1 MEQVLLVIQVLLAI
15 GLIGMVLIQRS
26 DSDGFGLGGGS
37 GSNLLS
43 GRSSANLMTRTTA
56 IFAALFIINSLALSV
71 IAANSRAPSIVESI
85 VEQEAGKDKAPA
97 VPVDG
102 ERIQQ
107 KTGADK
113 TPAVQA
119 EKTVPSVPA
128 ADADEKPAAAV
139 KKVVKKP
146 VAPVEGDEPATD
158 SNE

>member
-85 VEQEAGKDKAPA
+85 VEQEAGKGALPA

-102 ERIQQ
+102 ERINQ

-113 TPAVQA
+113 TPVVPS

-128 ADADEKPAAAV
+128 ADADAKPAAV
-139 KKVVKKP
+139 KKPAKK
-146 VAPVEGDEPATD
+146 VSVPVEGDEPVTD